1 MKFEGILSK
10 IPKFLSQKFKLGRGG
25 ISNPELDDIRLSDG
39 GYGEIVAV
47 ATETNIFTNATVPQ
61 FPTGYD
67 FKCEEVQI
75 TNTDPLNEA
84 TVELY
89 DGATAVAANQR
100 GTYIVPPG
108 MTQEFPDGIRF
119 TTDVRALSNVGAAL
133 VPVTVKVMGKLML

>member
-1 MKFEGILSK
+1 MKMELIFSK
-10 IPKFLSQKFKLGRGG
+10 IPKMIMQRLLLGRGRQ
-25 ISNPELDDIRLSDG
+25 SDLELDELRLSDG
-39 GYGEIVAV
+39 GFAQIVAV

-67 FKCEEVQI
+67 FLCEGVEI

-89 DGATAVAANQR
+89 DGPTAVAANQR
-100 GTYIVPPG
+100 GEYIVPPG

-119 TTDVRALSNVGAAL
+119 ITDVRALSNVGAAL
-133 VPVTVKVMGKLML
+133 VPVGVKITGKLIP